1 MISNSDM
8 ESQADKS
15 TWVGQPALLPRKT
28 LASLVL
34 VVTGVHALV
43 LFGFQGQHTPAQ
55 PALQRAFITRT
66 ITLPP
71 VAPSA
76 GSANKSA
83 PSSPEAPGKAP
94 PRARPDAF
102 SAAAPS
108 QMSAPDIATGNF
120 IEKEGEALTEI
131 DTLAIKNEALEPNI
145 AVAPDVPSAAETA
158 LLPSPRSTSYVVP
171 GSLRL
176 KYQINGEVKGF
187 SYNARSE
194 LLWLHDGNSYDARLE
209 VSAFL
214 LGSRVQTSSGQ
225 ITATGLAPKRFSDKV
240 RSEVAAHFERD
251 KGKVVFSANS
261 PSVDLQAGAQDQLS
275 IFIQIG
281 TLVAGEPALYPRGT
295 ALEIQAVGSRDADIW
310 RFVVNG
316 EETLSLPAGEQT
328 TLKLTRLP
336 RQLYDLTVE
345 VWLAPGLGYLPA
357 RIRLTQRNGD
367 FVDQQLRSSEPPR

>member
-1 MISNSDM
+1 
-8 ESQADKS
+8 
-15 TWVGQPALLPRKT
+15 
-28 LASLVL
+28 
-34 VVTGVHALV
+34 
-43 LFGFQGQHTPAQ
+43 
-55 PALQRAFITRT
+55 
-66 ITLPP
+66 
-71 VAPSA
+71 
-76 GSANKSA
+76 
-83 PSSPEAPGKAP
+83 
-94 PRARPDAF
+94 
-102 SAAAPS
+102 
-108 QMSAPDIATGNF
+108 MSAPDIATGNLT
-120 IEKEGEALTEI
+120 EKEDEALTEI

-145 AVAPDVPSAAETA
+145 AVAPEVPSAAETT

-281 TLVAGEPALYPRGT
+281 TLLAGEPALYPRGT

-357 RIRLTQRNGD
+357 RIRLTQSNGD

>member
-1 MISNSDM
+1 M

-28 LASLVL
+28 LVSLVL
-34 VVTGVHALV
+34 VVTGLHALV
-43 LFGFQGQHTPAQ
+43 LVGLKDQHAPHE

-71 VAPSA
+71 VVPSARSANPLAPSNA
-76 GSANKSA
+76 EA
-83 PSSPEAPGKAP
+83 PSKAP
-94 PRARPDAF
+94 PQALPGPF
-102 SAAAPS
+102 SAAAPPQLS
-108 QMSAPDIATGNF
+108 PTVTPGDLM
-120 IEKEGEALTEI
+120 EKEISALAEL
-131 DTLAIKNEALEPNI
+131 DALAIKNEVSEPII
-145 AVAPDVPSAAETA
+145 AVVPAVPSAPETTSV
-158 LLPSPRSTSYVVP
+158 PIPRSTSYVVP

-187 SYNARSE
+187 SYHARSE

-251 KGKVVFSANS
+251 KGKVVFSTNS

-281 TLVAGEPALYPRGT
+281 TLVAAEPAFYPRGA

-316 EETLSLPAGEQT
+316 EEMISLPVGELA

-345 VWLAPGLGYLPA
+345 VWLAPDLGYLPA
-357 RIRLTQRNGD
+357 RIRLTQSNGD